1 MERGRRPYLDTP
13 KQTSLTTSE
22 GWYNFDRKRMN
33 KNIPIILICG
43 GSCSGK
49 SVFARLF
56 TTAFVLEMDHFYRGK
71 SQLKPEKGGTFNFDA
86 PEAIDI
92 AACAEAARLLAQG
105 KSAII
110 PKYDMKRSERA
121 GTQTFRVPED
131 KKFLI
136 VEGIFSLCSPLREM
150 GFMKIFLD
158 IPTEVR
164 VARRMIRD
172 VQKGRSDIDTLA
184 WSITVEKNHR
194 LYVDPLKRYAD
205 LVIPFSYNPV
215 QFLT

>member
-1 MERGRRPYLDTP
+1 M
-13 KQTSLTTSE
+13 K
-22 GWYNFDRKRMN
+22 
-33 KNIPIILICG
+33 KNLPIILICG

-56 TTAFVLEMDHFYRGK
+56 MSAFVLEMDHFYVGK
-71 SQLKPEKGGTFNFDA
+71 SHMKPEKDGSYNFDA
-86 PEAIDI
+86 PPAIDI
-92 AACAEAARLLAQG
+92 TGCARAAQTLAQG

-110 PKYDMKRSERA
+110 PRYDMKISERI
-121 GTQTFRVPED
+121 GTQSLQIPAD

-136 VEGIFSLCSPLREM
+136 VEGIFSLCSPLREL
-150 GFMKIFLD
+150 GDMKIFLD
-158 IPTEVR
+158 IPTEIR

-172 VQKGRSDIDTLA
+172 VEKGRSDIDTLA

-194 LYVDPLKRYAD
+194 LYIDPLKQYAD

-215 QFLT
+215 QFLK